1 MHRQAA
7 RLDDRYELVA
17 AALSSHPDT
26 AMAAGRA
33 IGLPPSR

>member
-7 RLDDRYELVA
+7 WLDDSYELVA
-17 AALSSHPDT
+17 AAPPSHPDT